1 MSYPLKHV
9 LIAGAVSISLLSACS
24 KSALVTP
31 VEQQNTTE
39 SNGKTGA
46 LAALT
51 TTPVGSVAYTSNGLT
66 VTFTNNDPNLD
77 DALRQRMV
85 NTFFSVYPQLRTR
98 FNTNAATSVTF
109 IMDPNYNGVAATSG
123 TVVRYSASYF
133 HSNPGDIDVVTHEI
147 MHIVQAYTGGAPG
160 WLTEGIADYVRYQYG
175 VDNAGAG
182 WSLPNWSSTQSYTD
196 AYRVT
201 ARFLVWLELHGVYA
215 NLVNN
220 LNTRL
225 RNHTYTSST
234 WSTLTG
240 KTVDQLWADYS
251 ANPAL

>member
-31 VEQQNTTE
+31 VEQQNTAVPNE
-39 SNGKTGA
+39 KNGA
-46 LAALT
+46 LAPLT
-51 TTPVGSVAYTSNGLT
+51 LTPVGSVAYTSNGLT
-66 VTFTNNDPNLD
+66 VVFTNNYSNLD

-133 HSNPGDIDVVTHEI
+133 QTHASDIDVVTHEI

-160 WLTEGIADYVRYQYG
+160 WLTEGIADYVRYKYG

-182 WSLPNWSSTQSYTD
+182 WSLPNWSSSQSYTD

-201 ARFLVWLELHGVYA
+201 ARFLVWIERHGHPSI
-215 NLVNN
+215 VND

-240 KTVDQLWADYS
+240 ETVDQLWADYS